1 MKYLKCLFAVLILVL
16 LVSGPALA
24 HKVNLFA
31 YAEQGTV
38 FTESYFPDGRAVEK
52 GKVLVYD
59 SKDQKLLEGETDTQ
73 GMFSFDIP
81 KIDALTIVIDAGM
94 GHKNEFKLKKAE
106 VEAGQ

>member
-38 FTESYFPDGRAVEK
+38 FTESYFPDAGPWKKERCWFMTAKTRSFWKGRPTHR
-52 GKVLVYD
+52 GCSVLT
-59 SKDQKLLEGETDTQ
+59 SPRS
-73 GMFSFDIP
+73 MR
-81 KIDALTIVIDAGM
+81 
-94 GHKNEFKLKKAE
+94 
-106 VEAGQ
+106 